1 MIRREW
7 GKNFTMMDV
16 NKDGVISKL
25 EHRRLF
31 DAWKND
37 PIGTIVAFR
46 AIDEDMDGMIT
57 RDEFIKA
64 ATEFFLNFT
73 DKAKCSKYFFGPLK
87 C

>member
-1 MIRREW
+1 
-7 GKNFTMMDV
+7 MMDV
-16 NKDGVISKL
+16 NEDGVISKS

-37 PIGTIVAFR
+37 ATGAIVAFR
-46 AIDEDMDGMIT
+46 AIDQDMDGVIT
-57 RDEFIKA
+57 CDEFVKA

-73 DKAKCSKYFFGPLK
+73 DEAKCSKYFFGPLK